1 MSSDCLLAIDQG
13 TTSSRAILFS
23 KDGQL
28 LASAQEELSQH
39 YPKPGWVEHNP
50 EDIWKH
56 TLQTMSEVLEKGTP
70 KAIGIANQRETIVVW
85 NRETSQPIYP
95 AVVWQDRRTSKYCE
109 ESKGEHEAWIQSKTG
124 LLFDP
129 YFSASK
135 IRWILQH
142 VPEAQQQA
150 EAGKLAVGT
159 VDTFL
164 LWRLTHGKVHAT
176 DATNASRTQLFDL
189 KAQDWCEDLLSFF
202 GIPRCML
209 PEVRDS
215 ADDFGNIGKGL
226 PGEGLPVT
234 AILGDQQAAL
244 FGQACFQE
252 GQVKS
257 TYGTG
262 CFLLMHT
269 GSQVVLSKNRLLTT
283 VACRLRGKP
292 TFAIE
297 GSIFN
302 AGTAVQWLRD
312 QAGMISHAKST
323 ETLARQADDA
333 QEVHFIPAFT
343 GLGAPWW
350 SADTRGAILGLSRN
364 TGVAEIVRAALDAV
378 CFQTRDLLEAS
389 QADGAPL
396 PQSLRADGGM
406 MKNQWLAQRLADLL
420 GVPVDLPQTTEATAK
435 GVAQLAGLHQGLTQG
450 FSEFEAQWVLKKRYL
465 PAMNQE
471 ERDSRHH
478 SWQRAV
484 NQVKA

>member
-1 MSSDCLLAIDQG
+1 MSNDCLLAIDQG

-23 KDGQL
+23 EDGRT
-28 LASAQEELSQH
+28 LATAQEELPQH
-39 YPKPGWVEHNP
+39 YPKPGWVEHHP

-56 TLQTMSEVLEKGTP
+56 TLKTMAEVLKQGVP
-70 KAIGIANQRETIVVW
+70 KAVGIANQRETVVVW

-95 AVVWQDRRTSKYCE
+95 AIVWQDRRTSQWCKE
-109 ESKGEHEAWIQSKTG
+109 NKEKDEAWIQSKTG

-142 VPEAQQQA
+142 VPDAQQQA

-164 LWRLTHGKVHAT
+164 LWRLTNGKVHAT

-189 KAQDWCEDLLSFF
+189 KTQNWCDDLLSFF

-209 PEVRDS
+209 PEVKDS

-226 PGEGLPVT
+226 PGEGLPIT

-244 FGQACFQE
+244 FGQACFQK
-252 GQVKS
+252 GQAKS
-257 TYGTG
+257 TFGTG
-262 CFLLMHT
+262 CFLLVHT
-269 GSQVVLSKNRLLTT
+269 GEQIVPSQSGLLTT
-283 VACRLRGKP
+283 VACRLHGRP

-297 GSIFN
+297 GSVFN
-302 AGTAVQWLRD
+302 AGTTVQWLRD
-312 QAGMISHAKST
+312 QAGMISDAKDT
-323 ETLARQADDA
+323 EALAQQADDA
-333 QEVHFIPAFT
+333 HEVHFIPAFT

-350 SADTRGAILGLSRN
+350 SANTRGAILGLSRN

-406 MKNQWLAQRLADLL
+406 MQNQWLAQRLADLL
-420 GVPVDLPQTTEATAK
+420 GIPVDLPQTTEATAK
-435 GVAQLAGLHQGLTQG
+435 GIAQLAGLHHGMSKGLND
-450 FSEFEAQWVLKKRYL
+450 FENQWVLKKRYN
-465 PAMNQE
+465 PIMNKE
-471 ERDSRHH
+471 ERDLRHH

-484 NQVKA
+484 NQIKV